1 MSKAATAA
9 EIGVSLST
17 SRKSVEK
24 LQNSLQAKAKS
35 EPNYRFYSL
44 WDKVYRED
52 VLQEA
57 FRRSRANAGAPGV
70 DGIDFEG
77 IETAGV
83 DRWLKAL
90 QEELRSKSY
99 APQPLLRVW
108 IPKRNGGQRPLSIP
122 TVKDR
127 VVQTAVVLVLG
138 PIFEEDLAPQ
148 QYGFRPGRDAKTAVR
163 RVYFHITQHDRRE
176 VVDTDLSD
184 YFTTI
189 PHGPLLRCVSR
200 RVTDGQILSTL
211 KRWLTAP
218 VWERTSRGAVLC
230 TTEARDR
237 KRGTPQGGTASPL
250 LANLYFRRFLRAWY
264 EHGHYRRLD
273 AHVVNYADDLVI
285 CCRPGNGPEALTIMR
300 RLMER
305 LGLTVN
311 ERKTRIACVPGES
324 FDFLGYTVGRFYGK
338 DGQPFVG
345 TEPSRKAL
353 QRIIERIHDE
363 TTPRWNSLPVE
374 KRVVELNALLR
385 GWSGYFNQGRVI
397 RAYRIIRRYT
407 ERRLRRWLIR
417 RTGKRGTGYRQYP
430 DEYLYGT
437 LGLYRLPD
445 NRAAVTQAK
454 A

>member
-1 MSKAATAA
+1 VSKAATAA

-35 EPNYRFYSL
+35 EPSYRFYSL
-44 WDKVYRED
+44 WDKVCRED
-52 VLQEA
+52 VLREA

-70 DGIDFEG
+70 DGVDFEG
-77 IETAGV
+77 IESAGV

-90 QEELRSKSY
+90 QEELRNKSY

-138 PIFEEDLAPQ
+138 PIFEEDLTPQ

-176 VVDTDLSD
+176 VVDADLSD

-200 RVTDGQILSTL
+200 RVTDGQVLSIL

-218 VWERTSRGAVLC
+218 VWERTSQGAVLC

-285 CCRPGNGPEALTIMR
+285 CCRPGNGSEALTIMR

-311 ERKTRIACVPGES
+311 ERKTRIACVPEES
-324 FDFLGYTVGRFYGK
+324 FDFLGYTVGRFYEK

-353 QRIIERIHDE
+353 QRIIERIHNE

-407 ERRLRRWLIR
+407 ERHLRRWLMR
-417 RTGKRGTGYRQYP
+417 RAGQRGTGYRQYP
-430 DEYLYGT
+430 DEYLYGR
-437 LGLYRLPD
+437 LGLYRLPE
-445 NRAAVTQAK
+445 NRAAVTKAK

>member
-1 MSKAATAA
+1 
-9 EIGVSLST
+9 VSLTT

-24 LQNSLQAKAKS
+24 LQSSLQAKAKS
-35 EPNYRFYSL
+35 EPGYRFYSL
-44 WDKVYRED
+44 WDKICRED
-52 VLQEA
+52 VLREA
-57 FRRSRANAGAPGV
+57 LRRSRRNAGAPGV
-70 DGIDFEG
+70 DGVDFAAIEAGGIDL
-77 IETAGV
+77 
-83 DRWLKAL
+83 WLGTL
-90 QEELRSKSY
+90 REELRSKKY

-138 PIFEEDLAPQ
+138 PIFEADLAPQ
-148 QYGFRPGRDAKTAVR
+148 QYGFRPGMDAKMAVR
-163 RVYFHITQHDRRE
+163 RAYFHITQYDRRE
-176 VVDTDLSD
+176 VVDADLSD

-200 RVTDGQILSTL
+200 RVADGEILSVL
-211 KRWLTAP
+211 KRWLTVP
-218 VWERTSRGAVLC
+218 VWERTARGAVLR
-230 TTEARDR
+230 TTQARDQ

-264 EHGHYRRLD
+264 EHGHSERLD

-285 CCRPGNGPEALTIMR
+285 CCPPGNGKMALATMR

-311 ERKTRIACVPGES
+311 DQKT
-324 FDFLGYTVGRFYGK
+324 DFLGYTVGRFYGK
-338 DGQPFVG
+338 DGRAFIG
-345 TEPSRKAL
+345 TEPSRKAIR
-353 QRIIERIHDE
+353 RIVERIHDE
-363 TTPRWNSLPVE
+363 TASRWNMDSAE
-374 KRVVELNALLR
+374 KRVDELNALLR

-397 RAYRIIRRYT
+397 RAYRVIRQYT
-407 ERRLRRWLIR
+407 ERRLRRWLLR
-417 RTGKRGTGYRQYP
+417 RQGKRGTGYRQYP
-430 DEYLYGT
+430 DEYLYQT

-445 NRAAVTQAK
+445 SRAAVTKAK